1 MDLLDLQFY
10 WIQYF
15 LLDLYS
21 LLIPF
26 LKGSEAARLEQFI
39 SIYRVPLI
47 FLLDPHNSPINVF
60 IIVINLWFE
69 IIVLEWSDDWS
80 KTKCPPNS
88 SA

>member
-26 LKGSEAARLEQFI
+26 PKGSEAARLEQFI

-47 FLLDPHNSPINVF
+47 FF
-60 IIVINLWFE
+60 IRP
-69 IIVLEWSDDWS
+69 SQ
-80 KTKCPPNS
+80 
-88 SA
+88 